1 MSAPVPPSGE
11 TPDRSSGESPDID
24 EEKRNKQD
32 RHSNSRSGL
41 VTTALTA
48 AVTSVATLVATA
60 AAAPFSNSLQ
70 RFIEQ
75 APVSP
80 LITVPASVGAIVII
94 CCYPLWR
101 GRVRTPGRWAAAV
114 AAVALWPFHR
124 IQWPQG
130 LRSWAGRLLVPL
142 AVGYIAAC
150 LGAFTGLVG
159 LVVVKVVT
167 PSGACEPPR
176 ELRVITAPENVT
188 ALRERAEAYTKEQ
201 RTDGCAPV
209 RIAVGA
215 APTIEEMRYGF
226 RNEWLRDDSLQN
238 DEPYRRM
245 LGLTPDAWIPTSSA
259 EFDLVVQDVS
269 VEETTKNGGVPGK
282 TSSLRSLLHKRDEQ
296 VGTDHMAIAVFGAAK
311 NDLLTGELESAGYP
325 LAEIVQRA
333 RSKGMSLVY
342 PQPAFST
349 SGAIVATT
357 LSRAGPEPGGTGLR
371 ATFDNSANALL
382 CHLKAGQEEAGDWAK
397 LVALVPSH
405 TADEYNRGGD
415 MGIEGC
421 AHNPLAGR
429 AALTAVSSV
438 DLPTLDYPFV
448 EINWSDDPARRA
460 ALDAFVTWLAHNK
473 LFEPSG
479 EGPQP
484 SYPAR
489 ISADAARPG
498 HRVDLQIM
506 IDGSGSMARS
516 PTASASALHDA
527 LAEVRQIL
535 TDTDQVSA
543 GKFFADDKG
552 TSKAPMAGEG
562 DGGGGEGPGGYGEV
576 LRWIADDRQSG
587 FDEPISALIGG
598 LSRPANSLA
607 VITDGG
613 PFNDEPGPGNAARS
627 IRRALEKAADVSNL
641 YILTFGG
648 RCPDGLETPRS
659 MRPSNDTSGPSEP
672 VVKHVVCDDTA
683 GTDVAGALGRMIFQ
697 FREWS

>member
-1 MSAPVPPSGE
+1 M
-11 TPDRSSGESPDID
+11 
-24 EEKRNKQD
+24 
-32 RHSNSRSGL
+32 

-60 AAAPFSNSLQ
+60 VATPFSNRLQSL
-70 RFIEQ
+70 IEQ
-75 APVSP
+75 APVTP
-80 LITVPASVGAIVII
+80 LITVPASVGALVSI

-101 GRVRTPGRWAAAV
+101 GKVRTSGRWAAAV
-114 AAVALWPFHR
+114 AGVVLWPFRR

-130 LRSWAGRLLVPL
+130 LRSWAGRMLVPL

-159 LVVVKVVT
+159 LVVVRVVA

-176 ELRVITAPENVT
+176 ELRVITALENVT

-209 RIAVGA
+209 RIAVGV

-226 RNEWLRDDSLQN
+226 RNEWLRDDALQN

-245 LGLTPDAWIPTSSA
+245 LGLTPDAWIPTGSA

-269 VEETTKNGGVPGK
+269 EKSGEKTKNGAVPEK
-282 TSSLRSLLHKRDEQ
+282 TGSLHSLLRKRNEQ
-296 VGTDHMAIAVFGAAK
+296 VGTDRMSIAVFGAAK
-311 NDLLTGELESAGYP
+311 NDLLTSELESAGYP
-325 LAEIVQRA
+325 LAEIVRRA
-333 RSKGMSLVY
+333 RSKDMSLVY

-357 LSRAGPEPGGTGLR
+357 LSRAGPQSGDTALH

-382 CHLKAGQEEAGDWAK
+382 CHLRGADQKRTGEDWAK

-405 TADEYNRGGD
+405 SADEYNRGSD
-415 MGIEGC
+415 MGIEAC

-448 EINWSDDPARRA
+448 EINWSEDPARRE
-460 ALDAFVTWLAHNK
+460 ALDAFATWLAHNK
-473 LFEPSG
+473 LFEPAG

-484 SYPAR
+484 SSPAR

-498 HRVDLQIM
+498 HRVDLQMM

-516 PTASASALHDA
+516 PTASASDLHDA

-543 GKFFADDKG
+543 GKFFADDSG
-552 TSKAPMAGEG
+552 TAKAPMAREG
-562 DGGGGEGPGGYGEV
+562 DAGGGEGPRGYGEI
-576 LRWIADDRQSG
+576 LQWIAADKQSG
-587 FDEPISALIGG
+587 FDEPISTVISG
-598 LSRPANSLA
+598 LRSPANSLA

-613 PFNDEPGPGNAARS
+613 PFNDEPDPGNAGRS
-627 IRRALEKAADVSNL
+627 IRRALERAADVSNL

-648 RCPDGLETPRS
+648 KCPDGLEAPRAV
-659 MRPSNDTSGPSEP
+659 RPSASASPSDGPPGSLEP
-672 VVKHVVCDDTA
+672 AAKHVVCDDTA

-697 FREWS
+697 FRVWS

>member
-1 MSAPVPPSGE
+1 M
-11 TPDRSSGESPDID
+11 
-24 EEKRNKQD
+24 
-32 RHSNSRSGL
+32 

-60 AAAPFSNSLQ
+60 AATPFSNRLQSL
-70 RFIEQ
+70 IEQ
-75 APVSP
+75 APVTP
-80 LITVPASVGAIVII
+80 LITVPASVGALVII

-101 GRVRTPGRWAAAV
+101 GKVRTPGRWAAAV
-114 AAVALWPFHR
+114 AAVALWPFHQ

-130 LRSWAGRLLVPL
+130 LRSWAGRMLVPL

-150 LGAFTGLVG
+150 LGVFTGLVG
-159 LVVVKVVT
+159 LVVVKVVA

-176 ELRVITAPENVT
+176 ELRVITALENVT

-209 RIAVGA
+209 RIEVGA

-226 RNEWLRDDSLQN
+226 RNEWLRDDALQN

-269 VEETTKNGGVPGK
+269 EKGGEKTNNGDAPEK
-282 TSSLRSLLHKRDEQ
+282 TSSLRSLLHKRNEQ
-296 VGTDHMAIAVFGAAK
+296 VGTDHMSIAVFGAAK

-357 LSRAGPEPGGTGLR
+357 LSGAGPQPGDAALR

-382 CHLKAGQEEAGDWAK
+382 CHLRDAGRERADEDWAR

-421 AHNPLAGR
+421 AHDPLAGR
-429 AALTAVSSV
+429 AALTPVSSV

-448 EINWSDDPARRA
+448 EIDWSQDPARRA
-460 ALDAFVTWLAHNK
+460 ALDGFATWLAHNK
-473 LFEPSG
+473 LFEPAG

-484 SYPAR
+484 SSAAR

-543 GKFFADDKG
+543 GKFFTDDRG
-552 TSKAPMAGEG
+552 TAKAPMAREG

-587 FDEPISALIGG
+587 FDEPISRVISE
-598 LSRPANSLA
+598 LSHPANSLA

-613 PFNDEPGPGNAARS
+613 PFNDEPGPGNAGQS
-627 IRRALEKAADVSNL
+627 IRRAVRRAADVSNL

-648 RCPDGLETPRS
+648 RCPDGLEDPRS
-659 MRPSNDTSGPSEP
+659 VRPSVSASPSDGRPGSSDLVAE
-672 VVKHVVCDDTA
+672 HIVCDDTA

>member
-1 MSAPVPPSGE
+1 M
-11 TPDRSSGESPDID
+11 
-24 EEKRNKQD
+24 
-32 RHSNSRSGL
+32 

-48 AVTSVATLVATA
+48 AVTSVATLVVTAVAT
-60 AAAPFSNSLQ
+60 PFSNRLQSL
-70 RFIEQ
+70 IEQ
-75 APVSP
+75 APVTP
-80 LITVPASVGAIVII
+80 LITVPVSVGALVSI

-101 GRVRTPGRWAAAV
+101 GKVMTSGRWAAAV
-114 AAVALWPFHR
+114 AAVVLWPLRR

-130 LRSWAGRLLVPL
+130 LRSWAGRMLVPL

-150 LGAFTGLVG
+150 LGAFAGLVG
-159 LVVVKVVT
+159 LVVVRAVA
-167 PSGACEPPR
+167 PPGACEPPR
-176 ELRVITAPENVT
+176 ELRVITALENVT

-209 RIAVGA
+209 RIAVGV

-226 RNEWLRDDSLQN
+226 RNEWLRDDALQN

-245 LGLTPDAWIPTSSA
+245 LGLTPDAWIPTGSA

-269 VEETTKNGGVPGK
+269 EKGGEETGNGGVPEKAGSL
-282 TSSLRSLLHKRDEQ
+282 SSLLRKRNEQ
-296 VGTDHMAIAVFGAAK
+296 VGTDHMSIAVFGAAK
-311 NDLLTGELESAGYP
+311 NDLLTSELESAGYP
-325 LAEIVQRA
+325 LAGIVERA
-333 RSKGMSLVY
+333 RSKDMSLVY

-357 LSRAGPEPGGTGLR
+357 LSRAGPRSGDTALR

-382 CHLKAGQEEAGDWAK
+382 CHLRGAGQEGADEGRADDDWADEGGTDEGGTDEDWADEDWAR

-405 TADEYNRGGD
+405 SADEYNRGSD

-448 EINWSDDPARRA
+448 EIDWSEDPARRE
-460 ALDAFVTWLAHNK
+460 ALDAFATWLAHNK
-473 LFEPSG
+473 LFEPAG

-484 SYPAR
+484 SSPAR

-498 HRVDLQIM
+498 HRVDLQMM

-543 GKFFADDKG
+543 GKFFADDRG
-552 TSKAPMAGEG
+552 SAKAPMAREG
-562 DGGGGEGPGGYGEV
+562 DAGGGQGPRGYGDI
-576 LRWIADDRQSG
+576 LQWIADDTQSG
-587 FDEPISALIGG
+587 FDEPISTLIGG

-613 PFNDEPGPGNAARS
+613 PFNDEPGPGDAGRS
-627 IRRALEKAADVSNL
+627 IRRALEAAADVSNL

-648 RCPDGLETPRS
+648 KCPDGLETPRAV
-659 MRPSNDTSGPSEP
+659 RPSVSASPPGEPPGSSEP
-672 VVKHVVCDDTA
+672 VAKHVVCDDAA